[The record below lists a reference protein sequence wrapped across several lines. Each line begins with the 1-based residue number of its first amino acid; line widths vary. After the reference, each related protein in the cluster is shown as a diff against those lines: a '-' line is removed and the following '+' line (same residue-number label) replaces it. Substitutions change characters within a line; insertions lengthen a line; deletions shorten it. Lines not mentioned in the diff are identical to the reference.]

1 MAENEMNKGLSQ
13 VSIRLVQESPLL
25 SDESI
30 NTPEQAVKV
39 LGEWLEG
46 MDRELVCVLNLQAD
60 LKPINMNIV
69 SMGALNEAQVHPRE
83 VMKSAILSNAACM
96 MLLHNH
102 PSGSLKPSKED
113 VKVTDMMHQVGNL
126 LQIPLVDHIIIGK
139 NKQFY
144 SIRDQEDY
152 DIPKPSYISD
162 INQLK
167 WPQTMLKEEQF
178 YQDKSNAS
186 ENKARKLEEI
196 MDELEQGVQSIL
208 TSENYMN
215 YLKFLSSF
223 HSYSL
228 NNTILIYHQKPDASF
243 VAGYRKWQS
252 LGRQVQQFHALRYTK
267 GEEYGGRYELIAG
280 NCLIGPTSENP
291 YLTKPAVSQAIKD
304 AKNYLEQK
312 EKSHEKQG
320 KHLKITERSKTL
332 PTKKVKEQE
341 R

>member
-69 SMGALNEAQVHPRE
+69 SMGALNEAQV
-83 VMKSAILSNAACM
+83 
-96 MLLHNH
+96 H

-228 NNTILIYHQKPDASF
+228 NNTILIYHQKPDASL

>member
-228 NNTILIYHQKPDASF
+228 NNTILIYHQKPDASL

-252 LGRQVQQFHALRYTK
+252 LGRQVQQFHALRYK
-267 GEEYGGRYELIAG
+267 LIAG

>member
-223 HSYSL
+223 HSY
-228 NNTILIYHQKPDASF
+228 NIGNTLGYLGWTTSVSVGNTMALTGYAGEHAYELWEGIGQIKSTSGSF
-243 VAGYRKWQS
+243 
-252 LGRQVQQFHALRYTK
+252 LRYTADSS
-267 GEEYGGRYELIAG
+267 GGMSGGAI
-280 NCLIGPTSENP
+280 
-291 YLTKPAVSQAIKD
+291 YLTIQMKAAGFNHGGYPGESYNYGVKINSSIANEMNYY
-304 AKNYLEQK
+304 KNK
-312 EKSHEKQG
+312 N
-320 KHLKITERSKTL
+320 
-332 PTKKVKEQE
+332 
-341 R
+341 

>member
-1 MAENEMNKGLSQ
+1 MTL
-13 VSIRLVQESPLL
+13 I
-25 SDESI
+25 
-30 NTPEQAVKV
+30 PE
-39 LGEWLEG
+39 
-46 MDRELVCVLNLQAD
+46 
-60 LKPINMNIV
+60 IV
-69 SMGALNEAQVHPRE
+69 E
-83 VMKSAILSNAACM
+83 
-96 MLLHNH
+96 
-102 PSGSLKPSKED
+102 SKEVD
-113 VKVTDMMHQVGNL
+113 RAKEISFDYEQVKPHLFIRVDRVEGNENIL
-126 LQIPLVDHIIIGK
+126 
-139 NKQFY
+139 
-144 SIRDQEDY
+144 E
-152 DIPKPSYISD
+152 KPSYISD

-228 NNTILIYHQKPDASF
+228 NNTILIYHQKPDASL